1 MEMERFIYYV
11 GGLAKSA
18 IRRAVGT
25 GEFFAHVGDVAE
37 YLQMKFD
44 GHSNPVH
51 YIKEIDA
58 PRVDFAR

>member
-25 GEFFAHVGDVAE
+25 GEFFADVAE

-51 YIKEIDA
+51 YIKEMDA